1 MSFSLIEVW
10 HAAGLVGKGVFV
22 LLIIM
27 SVYSL
32 GLVVERLLR
41 YRAAHA
47 QSVRYVGQLH
57 RALQRGD
64 LEAAALAARKAP
76 RSPVAQVVAAG
87 VHEYAAGVRE
97 IGRGRAGVDLVEA
110 LDRSLERVR
119 DRQVSLLKR
128 GLSGLATIG
137 STAPFVGLFGTVVGI
152 IKAFT
157 SMSTSGSGGLA
168 AVSGDIAE
176 ALVATGLG
184 LFVAI
189 PAVALFNYLNGRVE
203 ELTVDINDVSGEVV
217 AFVLRTGHD
226 AGDPAGADGPPVA
239 AEGGGGSDTGAGGG
253 DGGEG

>member
-10 HAAGLVGKGVFV
+10 HAAGIVGKGVFV
-22 LLIIM
+22 LLSIM

-32 GLVVERLLR
+32 GLVAERL
-41 YRAAHA
+41 
-47 QSVRYVGQLH
+47 VRYTAARKQSMLYVDKLRG
-57 RALQRGD
+57 ALEGGK
-64 LEAAALAARKAP
+64 LEEAVEAAAALA

-87 VHEYAAGVRE
+87 VKGYVAGAEQVAK
-97 IGRGRAGVDLVEA
+97 GRKGVDLVEA
-110 LDRSLERVR
+110 LDRNLERVR
-119 DRQVSLLKR
+119 DREVAGLKR

-157 SMSTSGSGGLA
+157 SMSTTGSGGLG

-203 ELTVDINDVSGEVV
+203 DMVVDINDVSGEVV
-217 AFVLRTGHD
+217 AYVLSTGH
-226 AGDPAGADGPPVA
+226 
-239 AEGGGGSDTGAGGG
+239 EG
-253 DGGEG
+253 EE

>member
-1 MSFSLIEVW
+1 MSFSFIEVW
-10 HAAGLVGKGVFV
+10 QQAGLVGKSVFV
-22 LLIIM
+22 LLALM

-41 YRAAHA
+41 YSKARQESLA
-47 QSVRYVGQLH
+47 YVSTLH
-57 RALQRGD
+57 QALQRGD
-64 LEAAALAARKAP
+64 LARAVAEAAQRP

-87 VHEYAAGVRE
+87 VKAYLEGTDLAAE
-97 IGRGRAGVDLVEA
+97 QGRTGVDLVEA

-157 SMSTSGSGGLA
+157 SMSASGSGGLA

-189 PAVALFNYLNGRVE
+189 PAVALFNYLSSKVE
-203 ELTVDINDVSGEVV
+203 ELVVDINDVSGEVV
-217 AFVLRTGHD
+217 AYVLRTGR
-226 AGDPAGADGPPVA
+226 PAGSPGGLTPA
-239 AEGGGGSDTGAGGG
+239 AGSGR
-253 DGGEG
+253 GETPARSRQ

>member
-1 MSFSLIEVW
+1 MSFSFIEIW
-10 HAAGLVGKGVFV
+10 HQAGVVGKSVFV
-22 LLIIM
+22 LLAVM

-32 GLVVERLLR
+32 GLVAERLRRYAAARRDSLAYVERLRDLLGK
-41 YRAAHA
+41 
-47 QSVRYVGQLH
+47 S
-57 RALQRGD
+57 D
-64 LEAAALAARKAP
+64 LEGVVKVAREHP
-76 RSPVAQVVAAG
+76 RSPIAAVVAAG
-87 VHEYAAGVRE
+87 MGAYVTGVKGASAGRV
-97 IGRGRAGVDLVEA
+97 GVDLVEA

-119 DRQVSLLKR
+119 DRQVASLKR

-157 SMSTSGSGGLA
+157 SMSATGSGGLA

-189 PAVALFNYLNGRVE
+189 PAVALFNYLSTRVE

-217 AFVLRTGHD
+217 AHVLREGRALPETK
-226 AGDPAGADGPPVA
+226 A
-239 AEGGGGSDTGAGGG
+239 A
-253 DGGEG
+253 

>member
-1 MSFSLIEVW
+1 MDFSLIEIW
-10 HAAGLVGKGVFV
+10 HEAGIVGKSVFV
-22 LLIIM
+22 LLIFM

-41 YRAAHA
+41 YSKAHR
-47 QSVRYVGQLH
+47 QSLSYVGSLNK
-57 RALQRGD
+57 ALESGK
-64 LEAAALAARKAP
+64 LEDAAAAASRLPK
-76 RSPVAQVVAAG
+76 SPVAQVVASGVKAYVAG
-87 VHEYAAGVRE
+87 VQG
-97 IGRGRAGVDLVEA
+97 IKQGRVGVDLVEA
-110 LDRSLERVR
+110 LDRSLEKTR
-119 DRQVSLLKR
+119 DRQVSGLKR

-189 PAVALFNYLNGRVE
+189 PAVALFNYLNNRVE

-217 AFVLRTGHD
+217 AYVLRTGRE
-226 AGDPAGADGPPVA
+226 AGEAKEA
-239 AEGGGGSDTGAGGG
+239 
-253 DGGEG
+253 

>member
-10 HAAGLVGKGVFV
+10 HEAGIVGKGVFV
-22 LLIIM
+22 ILALM
-27 SVYSL
+27 SIYSL
-32 GLVVERLLR
+32 GLVVERMLR
-41 YRAAHA
+41 YQKANN
-47 QSVRYVGQLH
+47 QSVGYVATLH
-57 RALQRGD
+57 QALERGKLED
-64 LEAAALAARKAP
+64 AVEAARRMPK
-76 RSPVAQVVAAG
+76 SPVAQTVAAG
-87 VHEYAAGVRE
+87 VQAYVAGVAE
-97 IGRGRAGVDLVEA
+97 VGRGKAGVDLVEA

-157 SMSTSGSGGLA
+157 SMSTTGSGGLG
-168 AVSGDIAE
+168 AVSADIAE

-189 PAVALFNYLNGRVE
+189 PAVALFNYLNNRVE

-217 AFVLRTGHD
+217 AYVLRTGHE
-226 AGDPAGADGPPVA
+226 AGPREAGA
-239 AEGGGGSDTGAGGG
+239 
-253 DGGEG
+253 

>member
-10 HAAGLVGKGVFV
+10 HQAGIVGKSVFV
-22 LLIIM
+22 LLALM

-32 GLVVERLLR
+32 ALVVERLLR
-41 YRAAHA
+41 YSAAHR
-47 QSVRYVGQLH
+47 QSVGYVVSLH
-57 RALQRGD
+57 QALERGK
-64 LEAAALAARKAP
+64 LEEAVPAASRSPK
-76 RSPVAQVVAAG
+76 SPVAQVVAAG
-87 VHEYAAGVRE
+87 VKAYLAGVAE
-97 IGRGRAGVDLVEA
+97 LGRGRAGVDLVEA

-119 DRQVSLLKR
+119 DRQVSVLKR

-157 SMSTSGSGGLA
+157 SMSATGSGGLG

-189 PAVALFNYLNGRVE
+189 PAVALFNYLTSRVE
-203 ELTVDINDVSGEVV
+203 ELTVDMNDVSGEVV
-217 AFVLRTGHD
+217 AYVLRSGHGKE
-226 AGDPAGADGPPVA
+226 A
-239 AEGGGGSDTGAGGG
+239 
-253 DGGEG
+253 

>member
-1 MSFSLIEVW
+1 MPFSLIKVW
-10 HAAGLVGKGVFV
+10 HEAGPIGTGVFV

-41 YRAAHA
+41 YHKARAA
-47 QSVRYVGQLH
+47 SRRYVGVL
-57 RALQRGD
+57 REA
-64 LEAAALAARKAP
+64 LEAADLQRAVASAAEHRE
-76 RSPVAQVVAAG
+76 SPVAQVVGAGLKEYVAGVEQLAAG
-87 VHEYAAGVRE
+87 R
-97 IGRGRAGVDLVEA
+97 RGIDLVEA

-119 DRQVSLLKR
+119 ERQISLLKR

-157 SMSTSGSGGLA
+157 SMSTTGSGGLG

-189 PAVALFNYLNGRVE
+189 PAVALFNLLSSRVE
-203 ELTVDINDVSGEVV
+203 EMVVDVNDVSGEVV
-217 AFVLRTGHD
+217 AFVLRTGVE
-226 AGDPAGADGPPVA
+226 APPEA
-239 AEGGGGSDTGAGGG
+239 SE
-253 DGGEG
+253 

>member
-1 MSFSLIEVW
+1 MSFSLVDVW
-10 HAAGLVGKGVFV
+10 HQAGLVGKAVFV
-22 LLIIM
+22 LLAVM

-32 GLVVERLLR
+32 GLVAERLVRYAAARAQSLAYVERLRGLL
-41 YRAAHA
+41 A
-47 QSVRYVGQLH
+47 QD
-57 RALQRGD
+57 D
-64 LEAAALAARKAP
+64 LEGAVPAAAQHP

-87 VHEYAAGVRE
+87 VGAYVAGAKQLVA
-97 IGRGRAGVDLVEA
+97 GRVGVDLVEA

-119 DRQVSLLKR
+119 DRQVAALKR

-157 SMSTSGSGGLA
+157 SMSASGSGGLA
-168 AVSGDIAE
+168 AVSADIAE

-189 PAVALFNYLNGRVE
+189 PAVALFNYLSSRVE

-217 AFVLRTGHD
+217 AHVLK
-226 AGDPAGADGPPVA
+226 AGREAQPAAGANA
-239 AEGGGGSDTGAGGG
+239 A
-253 DGGEG
+253 

>member
-10 HAAGLVGKGVFV
+10 HAAGIVGKGVFI
-22 LLIIM
+22 LLSIV

-32 GLVVERLLR
+32 GLVAERL
-41 YRAAHA
+41 
-47 QSVRYVGQLH
+47 VRYTAARKQSMLYVDKLRG
-57 RALQRGD
+57 ALEGGK
-64 LEAAALAARKAP
+64 LEEAVEAAAALA

-87 VHEYAAGVRE
+87 VKGYVAGAEQVAK
-97 IGRGRAGVDLVEA
+97 GRKGVDLVEA
-110 LDRSLERVR
+110 LDRNLERVR
-119 DRQVSLLKR
+119 DREVAGLKR

-157 SMSTSGSGGLA
+157 SMSTTGSGGLG

-203 ELTVDINDVSGEVV
+203 DMVVDINDVTGEVV
-217 AFVLRTGHD
+217 AYVLSTGH
-226 AGDPAGADGPPVA
+226 
-239 AEGGGGSDTGAGGG
+239 EG
-253 DGGEG
+253 EE

>member
-10 HAAGLVGKGVFV
+10 HAAGFVGKGVFV
-22 LLIIM
+22 LLSIM

-32 GLVVERLLR
+32 GLVVERL
-41 YRAAHA
+41 
-47 QSVRYVGQLH
+47 VRY
-57 RALQRGD
+57 A
-64 LEAAALAARKAP
+64 AARKQSMQYVDKLRGALEGGKLEEAVEGAEALGK
-76 RSPVAQVVAAG
+76 SPVAQVVAAG
-87 VHEYAAGVRE
+87 IKGYVAGSEQVAK
-97 IGRGRAGVDLVEA
+97 GRKGVDLVEA
-110 LDRSLERVR
+110 LDRNLERVR
-119 DRQVSLLKR
+119 DREVAGLKR

-157 SMSTSGSGGLA
+157 SMSTTGSGGLG

-203 ELTVDINDVSGEVV
+203 EMVVDVNDVAGEVV
-217 AFVLRTGHD
+217 AHVLSTGHE
-226 AGDPAGADGPPVA
+226 
-239 AEGGGGSDTGAGGG
+239 AE
-253 DGGEG
+253 E

>member
-10 HAAGLVGKGVFV
+10 HQAGIVGKGVFV
-22 LLIIM
+22 ILALM
-27 SVYSL
+27 SIYSL

-41 YRAAHA
+41 YSAANK
-47 QSVRYVGQLH
+47 QSMGYVPTLRQ
-57 RALQRGD
+57 ALEKGTLDQAV
-64 LEAAALAARKAP
+64 EAARRLPK
-76 RSPVAQVVAAG
+76 SPVAQTVAAG
-87 VHEYAAGVRE
+87 VQAYVAGVKDLS
-97 IGRGRAGVDLVEA
+97 RGRAGVDLVEA
-110 LDRSLERVR
+110 LDRNLERVR
-119 DRQVSLLKR
+119 ERQVSVLKR

-157 SMSTSGSGGLA
+157 SMSATGSGGLG

-189 PAVALFNYLNGRVE
+189 PAVALFNYLNNRVE

-217 AFVLRTGHD
+217 AYVLRTGY
-226 AGDPAGADGPPVA
+226 G
-239 AEGGGGSDTGAGGG
+239 EGGS
-253 DGGEG
+253 EG

>member
-10 HAAGLVGKGVFV
+10 HEAGIVGKGVF
-22 LLIIM
+22 IILALM

-32 GLVVERLLR
+32 GLVVERMLR
-41 YRAAHA
+41 YSAANS
-47 QSVRYVGQLH
+47 QSMGYVASLRQ
-57 RALQRGD
+57 ALQKGK
-64 LEAAALAARKAP
+64 LEDVVETARRLPK
-76 RSPVAQVVAAG
+76 SPVAQTVAAG
-87 VHEYAAGVRE
+87 VQAYVSGVKQAAS
-97 IGRGRAGVDLVEA
+97 GRAGVDLVEA

-119 DRQVSLLKR
+119 DRQVSHLKR

-157 SMSTSGSGGLA
+157 SMSATGSGGLG
-168 AVSGDIAE
+168 AVSADIAE

-189 PAVALFNYLNGRVE
+189 PAVALFNYLNNRVE

-217 AFVLRTGHD
+217 AYVLRTGHD
-226 AGDPAGADGPPVA
+226 ASSEKA
-239 AEGGGGSDTGAGGG
+239 A
-253 DGGEG
+253 